1 MAMSRNK
8 CLNPERANDS
18 PNIHVDILYQGR
30 KRFFLRTLQRVVSL
44 ALLLFLLYFLFFS
57 FSGYFQLELKKRKEK
72 RKNHRHYSSGLVLFL
87 MVFWAQSI
95 LLWWGYRARGWFK
108 KHPRAQ
114 KKIQFSFFGGGPP
127 LALFLSASG
136 IWINLRTAL
145 KSLCRGTTVCVA
157 VGCGGESAGERKK
170 GNGGF

>member
-1 MAMSRNK
+1 MSRNK

-44 ALLLFLLYFLFFS
+44 ALLLFLLYFLFFI

-87 MVFWAQSI
+87 MVF
-95 LLWWGYRARGWFK
+95 
-108 KHPRAQ
+108 
-114 KKIQFSFFGGGPP
+114 
-127 LALFLSASG
+127 
-136 IWINLRTAL
+136 
-145 KSLCRGTTVCVA
+145 
-157 VGCGGESAGERKK
+157 
-170 GNGGF
+170 